1 MNDPHRTVRRLIW
14 LYFWLLLFE
23 GALRKWLVPGLS
35 NALLIVRDPVVVAIY
50 ALALRDRIF
59 PTSGFVLW
67 TLILAAFSF
76 LASFSGIGTFP
87 VTVYGL
93 RANFLHLP
101 LIALMPRILRGED
114 VRRMGYALLLLL
126 TPMALLAVKQF
137 IAGPNSAWNVGA
149 GGEVGGQLFAA
160 VGRVRASGT
169 FSFAT
174 GLTTYLAV
182 STAFLIYDLL
192 GPRGYPRWLTFSA
205 VPAIALAL
213 VISGSRTAVISVAI
227 VCFLG
232 LVVGVRR
239 PAQIAAAF
247 QLILLSAIAV
257 AGLAWGTAIFH
268 QGMEVHRQRFEGGG
282 GVREGI
288 LMRFGQEFVAAGDAL
303 SNAPALGMGLGVGT
317 NVGAE
322 LLRGHREFSL
332 GEGEW
337 QRVILESGVVLG
349 GCYIALRVAMLF
361 SVAGRALLAYRAGRI
376 LPLLLVGAGGLDLA
390 NGQFGQPTTLG
401 FSVFVAGLA
410 LTATQPEKTLSP
422 AQLLPSKP
430 ANAEVPGRS
439 AYAERLH
446 GSNERNDAS

>member
-1 MNDPHRTVRRLIW
+1 MSDSQKTVRRLVW

-59 PTSGFVLW
+59 PISGFVLW
-67 TLILAAFSF
+67 TLILAALCFLTSF
-76 LASFSGIGTFP
+76 AGIGTLP
-87 VTVYGL
+87 VTIYGL

-101 LIALMPRILRGED
+101 LIVLLPRILRIED
-114 VRRMGYALLLLL
+114 VRKMGFALLLLL

-174 GLTTYLAV
+174 GLATYLAV
-182 STAFLIYDLL
+182 SAAFLLYDLL
-192 GPRGYPRWLTFSA
+192 GPRGYPRWLTYSA

-213 VISGSRTAVISVAI
+213 IISGSRTAVISVAI

-232 LVVGVRR
+232 LLVGVRS

-247 QLILLSAIAV
+247 QLILLSGVAV
-257 AGLAWGTAIFH
+257 AALAWGTSIFH

-288 LMRFGQEFVAAGDAL
+288 LMRYGQEFISAGGAL
-303 SNAPALGMGLGVGT
+303 SNATPLGLGLGVGT
-317 NVGAE
+317 NVGAA

-337 QRVILESGVVLG
+337 QRVILESGVLLG
-349 GCYIALRVAMLF
+349 GSYILLRVAMLF

-401 FSVFVAGLA
+401 FAVFVAGLA
-410 LTATQPEKTLSP
+410 LTATEPETTNSPSSPLPPQPAKT
-422 AQLLPSKP
+422 
-430 ANAEVPGRS
+430 EVRGRS
-439 AYAERLH
+439 VYAERLH
-446 GSNERNDAS
+446 GSNEKNDAP